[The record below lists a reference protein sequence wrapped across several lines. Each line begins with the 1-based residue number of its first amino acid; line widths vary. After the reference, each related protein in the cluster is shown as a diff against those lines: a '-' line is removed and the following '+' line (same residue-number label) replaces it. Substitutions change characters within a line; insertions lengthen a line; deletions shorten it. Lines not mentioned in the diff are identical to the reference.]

1 MGDGRRAEDVP
12 GSSGALPPGSGH
24 GADPLG
30 LVVGTVP
37 ATPLQFSVGLAPG
50 QYVQLDD
57 VVVTRRELPG
67 QAGVRIAGVV
77 TNVEAM
83 HEGARFASD
92 VFLIEQGA
100 LPAGI
105 CEVAEVTVT
114 RVEPELYVP
123 PLPGAQ
129 VRRAM
134 GAQRESALYFDEMGA
149 SRVPVGFGRDGQPV
163 FVNFEFV
170 DGTRGA
176 HVSISGVSGIATKTS
191 FAMFLLHSI
200 TNCGVL
206 AGEAHNT
213 KALIFSVKGEDLLFL
228 DYANSKLTP
237 SQQARY
243 AVLGLPPAPFGNVR
257 VFAPPRKGD
266 PAGTPDVFARDRAV
280 SPFFWTLV
288 EFCRDELLPF
298 VFADAED
305 ERAQYTML
313 IAQVAAR
320 LRRDAVPAGEE
331 GAVRFQGVDP
341 ANDRIIR
348 TFGDLV
354 ALLEAELGDEGNR
367 GSWVAGSTVTGSV
380 NALLRRLRSAVA
392 PLSVIVRGDLA
403 HRGERSITT
412 SRAQVTVADLHNL
425 PDRAQRFVVGV
436 TLRAEFARKER
447 QGTARPLMFVVL
459 DELNKYA
466 PREGDS
472 PIKQILLDLAERG
485 RSLGVILIGAQ
496 QTASEVER
504 RILANCAIRVAGRLD
519 AAEAMRPEYGYLPA
533 VQRQRATLAKPGT
546 MFIAQPDIP
555 VPLAVD
561 FPFPAWATRP
571 SEKGEWAGHDAG
583 PARPADPFA
592 TIPGAD
598 DDPPPF

>member
-1 MGDGRRAEDVP
+1 LVTGEHDG
-12 GSSGALPPGSGH
+12 L
-24 GADPLG
+24 ADGLG

-50 QYVQLDD
+50 QYAQLDD
-57 VVVTRRELPG
+57 VLVTHRPLPG
-67 QAGVRIAGVV
+67 RDGVRIAGVV
-77 TNVEAM
+77 TNVEAV

-92 VFLIEQGA
+92 VFLIDSGA
-100 LPAGI
+100 LPAEV

-123 PLPGAQ
+123 PLPGAT
-129 VRRAM
+129 VSRAV
-134 GAQRESALYFDEMGA
+134 GAQRESALYFDEMGK

-163 FVNFEFV
+163 FVNFEFI

-213 KALIFSVKGEDLLFL
+213 KALVFSVKGEDLLFL
-228 DYANSKLTP
+228 DYANSRLTP
-237 SQQARY
+237 PQAARY
-243 AVLGLPPAPFGNVR
+243 ADLGLPAAPFGNVR
-257 VFAPPRKGD
+257 VFAPPRPDD
-266 PAGTPDVFARDRAV
+266 PSGTPDVHARDRAV
-280 SPFFWTLV
+280 SPFFWTMA
-288 EFCRDELLPF
+288 EFCEQELLPF

-320 LRRDAVPAGEE
+320 LRRDVVKAGTD
-331 GAVRFQGVDP
+331 GAVRIAGIGP
-341 ANDRIIR
+341 ANDKIIR

-354 ALLEAELGDEGNR
+354 AMLEAELGHDETR
-367 GSWVAGSTVTGSV
+367 GSWVAGSTVMGSI
-380 NALLRRLRSAVA
+380 NALLRRLRSAVV
-392 PLSVIVRGDLA
+392 PLSAIVRGDLA

-412 SRAQVTVADLHNL
+412 SRAQVTVIDLHNL

-447 QGTARPLMFVVL
+447 QGTARPLMFVIL

-519 AAEAMRPEYGYLPA
+519 AAEALRPEYGYLPPA
-533 VQRQRATLAKPGT
+533 QRQRATLAKPGT
-546 MFIAQPDIP
+546 MLIAQPDIP

-571 SEKGEWAGHDAG
+571 SEKGEWAGHDTG
-583 PARPADPFA
+583 PTRPADPFA
-592 TIPGAD
+592 GIPASGD
-598 DDPPPF
+598 VPPF

>member
-1 MGDGRRAEDVP
+1 M
-12 GSSGALPPGSGH
+12 SGSGN
-24 GADPLG
+24 GPVADGLG

-50 QYVQLDD
+50 QFAQLDD
-57 VVVTRRELPG
+57 VVVTRRPLPG
-67 QAGVRIAGVV
+67 GPDVRIAGVV
-77 TNVEAM
+77 TNIEAV

-92 VFLIEQGA
+92 VFLIDSGA
-100 LPAGI
+100 LPAEV
-105 CEVAEVTVT
+105 CEVAEVMVT

-123 PLPGAQ
+123 PLPGAS
-129 VRRAM
+129 VSRAA
-134 GAQRESALYFDEMGA
+134 GGERDSALYFDEMGSA
-149 SRVPVGFGRDGQPV
+149 KVPVGFGKDGQPV
-163 FVNFEFV
+163 FVNFEFI

-191 FAMFLLHSI
+191 FAMFLLHAI
-200 TNCGVL
+200 TNSGVL

-213 KALIFSVKGEDLLFL
+213 KALVFSVKGEDLLFL
-228 DYANSKLTP
+228 DYGNSRLTP
-237 SQQARY
+237 AQAERY
-243 AVLGLPPAPFGNVR
+243 AELKLPATPFGNVR
-257 VFAPPRKGD
+257 VFAPPRPGD
-266 PAGTPDVFARDRAV
+266 PSGTPDVRARDRAV
-280 SPFFWTLV
+280 SPFFWTIA
-288 EFCRDELLPF
+288 EFCEQELLPF

-313 IAQVAAR
+313 IGQVAAR
-320 LRRDAVPAGEE
+320 LRRDAVKAGSD
-331 GAVRFQGVDP
+331 GAVRIADVDP
-341 ANDRIIR
+341 ANDKIVR
-348 TFGDLV
+348 TFADLV
-354 ALLEAELGDEGNR
+354 GLVEAELSDEATR
-367 GSWVAGSTVTGSV
+367 GSWVGGAALTGSI
-380 NALLRRLRSAVA
+380 NALLRRLRSAVT
-392 PLSVIVRGDLA
+392 PLGAVVRGDLA
-403 HRGERSITT
+403 HRGERSIST
-412 SRAQVTVADLHNL
+412 SRAQVTVVDLHNL

-436 TLRAEFARKER
+436 TLRSEFARKER

-519 AAEAMRPEYGYLPA
+519 AAEAQRPEYGYLPPA
-533 VQRQRATLAKPGT
+533 HRQRATLAKPGT

-571 SEKGEWAGHDAG
+571 SEKGEWAGRDTG

-592 TIPGAD
+592 GIPGASSPVPAD
-598 DDPPPF
+598 DVPPF